1 MRRHPLGA
9 GGLSDASHEHAGHQL
24 KRICGHSN
32 LLRGHR
38 EARIG
43 GKWEFKALLRA
54 ITGHEPG
61 APPSDGTNQK
71 NILLLVQLRWLAIV
85 GQIVTIVLV
94 QFWLSIDLPVDQM
107 ASVVGFLVLLN
118 IVRIARTRSAQSV
131 SETAIFVD
139 LLGDVLALTALLYLS
154 GGALNPFVFIYLLQI
169 IISTVLF
176 RGWRTWTIMVVTAIC
191 FAFLIFFHVPMEL
204 HLQSDHLPT
213 GLHVQGMYVSFLL
226 VGGLLVLFVGRIT
239 RNLAARDA
247 RVAELRQQAVEEDHV
262 VRMGLLASGAA
273 HELGTPLTTLSV
285 ILNDWS
291 LLPALNKDPNLL
303 TDMGHL
309 QSQLERCKT
318 IVSGILAS
326 AGEARGEGTIRTS
339 LNEFFDDTA
348 REWQATRG
356 VDALTYVN
364 DFTPDV
370 PIIIDLT
377 LQQAIFNLLDNALE
391 AFRSEIA
398 MSVRRAG
405 DDVLLTI
412 EDDGPG
418 FPDAV
423 LNDVGKPYIST
434 KDRPG
439 AGLGLFLVTN
449 VVRKLGGKATVS
461 NAIPNGRARVSLLLP
476 LNTIGCDT
484 R

>member
-1 MRRHPLGA
+1 MRNAIHAPA
-9 GGLSDASHEHAGHQL
+9 EHKL
-24 KRICGHSN
+24 KCVRIPSN
-32 LLRGHR
+32 ELRKPSETHNGR
-38 EARIG
+38 R
-43 GKWEFKALLRA
+43 WDFKELVR
-54 ITGHEPG
+54 TFSGRNSVTS
-61 APPSDGTNQK
+61 PSDRTNQK

-85 GQIVTIVLV
+85 GQIVTIALV
-94 QFWLSIDLPVDQM
+94 QFWLGIDLPVHQM
-107 ASVVGFLVLLN
+107 ASVVSFLVLLN

-139 LLGDVLALTALLYLS
+139 LLGDVFALTALLYLS

-169 IISTVLF
+169 IISTILF

-191 FAFLIFFHVPMEL
+191 FAFLIFFHVPMVL

-213 GLHVQGMYVSFLL
+213 DLHVQGMYVCFLL

-291 LLPALNKDPNLL
+291 HLPALNKDPNLL
-303 TDMGHL
+303 TDMGNM

-318 IVSGILAS
+318 IVSGILVS

-339 LNEFFDDTA
+339 LNEFFDDTV
-348 REWQATRG
+348 REWRATRDI
-356 VDALTYVN
+356 DALTYVN

-377 LQQAIFNLLDNALE
+377 LQQAVYNLLDNALE
-391 AFRSEIA
+391 AFRSEIV
-398 MSVRRAG
+398 MTVRRSRDGA
-405 DDVLLTI
+405 LITI

-418 FPDAV
+418 FPDAI
-423 LNDVGKPYIST
+423 LNNAGRPYIST

-439 AGLGLFLVTN
+439 AGLGLFLVIN
-449 VVRKLGGKATVS
+449 VVRKLGGKATIS
-461 NAIPNGRARVSLLLP
+461 NAIPNGRGRVSILLP
-476 LNTIGCDT
+476 LNTIASDT